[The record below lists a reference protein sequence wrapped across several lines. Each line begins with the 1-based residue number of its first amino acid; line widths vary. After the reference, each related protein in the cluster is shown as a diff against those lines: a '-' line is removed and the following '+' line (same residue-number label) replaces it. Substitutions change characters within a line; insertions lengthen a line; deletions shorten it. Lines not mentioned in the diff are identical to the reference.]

1 MNLIQQL
8 AEYQNAPIQ
17 SLEAAKRG
25 ANPAVSPWVAAAIL
39 SDRIEKQ
46 KRMGM
51 EQGAAHGPQ
60 PTVSEE
66 QDKEVAGI
74 MSLPGAAQTAP
85 QAQPAQQAPVMAAEG
100 GLMQA
105 NVDPRMYEYCGG
117 GIIAF
122 DEGGDVPT
130 GKEEAIRKRNARNVL
145 PGETGYEGQS
155 IGEFLSNVLGS
166 AASNLKG
173 SEERTL
179 AKQRA
184 EAIQRENAKKEAA
197 LGPLMRDE
205 YRPRR
210 SEDQQR
216 EADAAARGATPA
228 VAPAPAPTAK
238 PPAAGAAPAGA
249 APAGGAPSKPSAGG
263 LMDLLTG
270 SPEWAD
276 LEAARKRQFEA
287 PNLPTTAGG
296 MSAEREAHLKA
307 QGITKKPWELAAE
320 QTAELRRMMKSDDE
334 ERAAKLEADKGRPT
348 FHRLVANM
356 GAGSFGQSSAPS
368 LRAQVKHEDEVAAET
383 QRIKEL
389 RYNQNLR
396 LNEIDA
402 KAKELQYNEA
412 IGDVAAAQKNR
423 KEIAEMQREFEKNRV
438 TIAQGQAGLRERA
451 GAADLTA
458 AAQKYTADVH
468 AMTQRVA
475 NTASEKRMKLDGL
488 KALESNIA
496 SEISPYVKMGFALP
510 PADKPKL
517 EALQAQLK
525 QVRQEIAK
533 ESGLGTLGATP
544 GDAPSAAGGNLS
556 GWGKAQV
563 VK

>member
-74 MSLPGAAQTAP
+74 MSLPGAAQAAP

-105 NVDPRMYEYCGG
+105 NVDPSMYEYCGG

-122 DEGGDVPT
+122 NGEDQSDVPSA
-130 GKEEAIRKRNARNVL
+130 EEVIRKRNARNVL

-166 AASNLKG
+166 AVSNLKG

-197 LGPLMRDE
+197 LGPLMKE
-205 YRPRR
+205 YEPRR

-216 EADAAARGATPA
+216 EADATARSAAAPKST
-228 VAPAPAPTAK
+228 VVSAPAPAPAPSRAPAAAAAAAPPATAK
-238 PPAAGAAPAGA
+238 P
-249 APAGGAPSKPSAGG
+249 AGG
-263 LMDLLTG
+263 LMDLLTA

-276 LEAARKRQFEA
+276 LEAARKKQFET
-287 PNLPTTAGG
+287 PSLPTTAGG

-307 QGITKKPWELAAE
+307 QGITKKPWETAAE
-320 QTAELRRMMKSDDE
+320 QTAALRRILGEEDAARTKDRAENERDE
-334 ERAAKLEADKGRPT
+334 RYRT
-348 FHRLVANM
+348 FVANL
-356 GAGSFGQSSAPS
+356 GAGSFGQSAQGG
-368 LRAQVKHEDEVAAET
+368 LRANLKREAENKAED

-389 RYNQNLR
+389 RYNQNLK

-423 KEIAEMQREFEKNRV
+423 KDIAELQRSFEKDKV
-438 TIAQGQAGLRERA
+438 AIAQGQAGLRERA
-451 GAADLTA
+451 GATDLTA

-468 AMTQRVA
+468 AMTQRAA

-488 KALESNIA
+488 KALESNIV
-496 SEISPYVKMGFALP
+496 SEMGPYAKAAFTPEAKAAL
-510 PADKPKL
+510 AQ
-517 EALQAQLK
+517 LQAQLK

-544 GDAPSAAGGNLS
+544 GGAPSGGKVVDWNS
-556 GWGKAQV
+556 IGK
-563 VK
+563 